1 MILFLKIM
9 VKGEIIRNLAIFGVV
24 LIVLGVLAFG
34 TFSYLEKGKTY
45 LYFNSESD
53 FPDLMYLTN
62 IEGLNSTGS
71 INLITLGE
79 DYEIMFTIYC
89 NEKTKTKYKLLI
101 DSDIYELEEEIELK
115 PKEKKTFSIN
125 INIDEEQKWR
135 RNQSIT
141 EEWRDEIDLTRN
153 SWLAGKNNFAVLIP
167 EKGLPAIMEE
177 NYHLPMTLNISQ
189 LGEVYHFELSLDE
202 LRQEPFIHENI
213 INNNMEFKKTETTNY
228 VKLFVEAD
236 ELILEATKNTKT
248 LVSDI
253 DIFTIKVLEVENG
266 IMIDEDLGIEK
277 GIEISFPY
285 LIG

>member
-89 NEKTKTKYKLLI
+89 NFI
-101 DSDIYELEEEIELK
+101 C
-115 PKEKKTFSIN
+115 
-125 INIDEEQKWR
+125 
-135 RNQSIT
+135 
-141 EEWRDEIDLTRN
+141 
-153 SWLAGKNNFAVLIP
+153 
-167 EKGLPAIMEE
+167 
-177 NYHLPMTLNISQ
+177 LNI
-189 LGEVYHFELSLDE
+189 Y
-202 LRQEPFIHENI
+202 
-213 INNNMEFKKTETTNY
+213 
-228 VKLFVEAD
+228 
-236 ELILEATKNTKT
+236 
-248 LVSDI
+248 
-253 DIFTIKVLEVENG
+253 IFAA
-266 IMIDEDLGIEK
+266 
-277 GIEISFPY
+277 
-285 LIG
+285 